1 MLRES
6 MRTGGKEVDLRGVT
20 QGFEEGTEIAH
31 VASLVE
37 FAEAVVARDAA
48 RTARAREALRGNL
61 GEAGLVDAAATVAAF
76 HGFVR
81 IADAIGIP
89 YTTAARGEDAP
100 EVRERAG
107 VNAFYRVRTSTTST
121 PADRT

>member
-6 MRTGGKEVDLRGVT
+6 MQSEGRQVDLAGVT
-20 QGFEEGTEIAH
+20 QGFDEQVDIPHAAE
-31 VASLVE
+31 LVE

-48 RTARAREALRGNL
+48 RTAAARAKLRAAL
-61 GEAGLVDAAATVAAF
+61 GEEGFVDAAAVVAAF

-89 YTTAARGEDAP
+89 YTSAAQGRDAP
-100 EVRERAG
+100 EVREQAG
-107 VNAFYRVRTSTTST
+107 INAFYRVRGE
-121 PADRT
+121 A